1 MFKNNFRYPKQQ
13 QQLLDEQCKYLFR
26 MANEMKD
33 DEQRFN
39 FVHGHICAVEE
50 GMREGEQKKKVVK
63 SMASWALKEFNAKDG
78 YKMDVRMLDFWK
90 FLGKYSDELKMEGVM
105 ENVHRLGHFKTQ
117 PAFYL
122 LWAEHWASLGNRRN
136 FDRTVTMCENN
147 CSIDP
152 FECKELFKP
161 LVCKYFGEPSEETSN
176 TMALIKVLAERPDD
190 MRRTLTMF
198 PDRTTIN
205 LRTRNIVEEQTTKQK
220 SLEQQQPLVTSQE
233 EFSIFQD
240 PTTLVALTEVAKQQ
254 QKNSENPAA
263 AKQMRGAAAST
274 STAATQPKSA
284 VISDERAESERE
296 KPPSSREDFSVYR
309 EPTITRQI
317 EPSKQKEVAVVQPS
331 FMSVED
337 DVQLL
342 GHVTGKEPQPLQ
354 SMLCGDVDDITLSG
368 AHGKFAPNVF
378 TSTPRRSVA
387 FCAFDPLL
395 MEMDDDDGLIMEP
408 PTPSRND
415 RIGELFAPVSDVG
428 GSKLQRRLSLAGDFP
443 THSEKLSTNQIVGP
457 RKSGNDIL
465 KAMPPLKIASTIA
478 EETEEEEKE
487 NSFVSPY
494 RKKQRQALTSPC
506 PASNAPHIQPEPMP
520 QQLPQN
526 NAAQSSEVLAQPP
539 ETHFNPDGTHLG
551 TVIEKIKTGTEN
563 PWDEEKRKRVLRAA
577 HVMVE
582 CHDFLY
588 EKCPRIEVNRATDL
602 GGESFYVEKLLGQGG
617 FARVYKA
624 ISRENCQA
632 YAIKYE
638 APACPW
644 EVYICS
650 VLKQR
655 VPSKFVAYLMEV
667 RDAYIFKNASAIVY
681 DFYPNGTLLDLSNVY
696 RRQGA
701 EMSGLLATF
710 FGIQLARALQQV
722 HQMANIIHA
731 DVKPDNVILLTSSL
745 NDRASLEEL
754 MNTPVLKLIDWGR
767 SIDMDQFKGIEFVGK
782 AGTENFDCVEMKM
795 GMPWTFQTDFYG
807 FCATMY
813 VMMKGEYLVTFKY
826 SHTDKIVP
834 VKQLKRRM
842 ALYDLWTQ
850 LFEQFLN
857 IPDCKQLPKWS
868 SALRCMEDRLTEAVK
883 VEPLEWKKA
892 LERFNAFAKQR
903 E

>member
-1 MFKNNFRYPKQQ
+1 MSQNNFQHPKQ

-39 FVHGHICAVEE
+39 FVHGHISAVED
-50 GMREGEQKKKVVK
+50 GMREGDQKKKVVK
-63 SMASWALKEFNAKDG
+63 SMASWALKEFNAKDV

-90 FLGKYSDELKMEGVM
+90 FLGKYSDDLKMEGVM

-147 CSIDP
+147 CSINP

-190 MRRTLTMF
+190 VRRTLTMF

-205 LRTRNIVEEQTTKQK
+205 LRTHNMVEVQPPKKPQE
-220 SLEQQQPLVTSQE
+220 QQPLVASRD
-233 EFSIFQD
+233 EFSIFRD
-240 PTTLVALTEVAKQQ
+240 PTTLVAPNEVAKQ
-254 QKNSENPAA
+254 QKNSENAA
-263 AKQMRGAAAST
+263 AKQIQGAAST
-274 STAATQPKSA
+274 STAAINPKNA
-284 VISDERAESERE
+284 VTIEERTERE
-296 KPPSSREDFSVYR
+296 QEKPVGSREGFSIYR
-309 EPTITRQI
+309 EPTITQQI
-317 EPSKQKEVAVVQPS
+317 EPETQKEVIVQPS
-331 FMSVED
+331 FMSIQD
-337 DVQLL
+337 DVELL
-342 GHVTGKEPQPLQ
+342 DHVTGKEPQPLQ

-368 AHGKFAPNVF
+368 AHGKFAPTVF

-395 MEMDDDDGLIMEP
+395 MEMDDDGLMGP
-408 PTPSRND
+408 PTPSRKD
-415 RIGELFAPVSDVG
+415 RIGELFAPVSEVG

-443 THSEKLSTNQIVGP
+443 THSEKLSTNQIAGP
-457 RKSGNDIL
+457 KKSANDIS
-465 KAMPPLKIASTIA
+465 KAMPHLKIGSTIA

-487 NSFVSPY
+487 NSFISPY
-494 RKKQRQALTSPC
+494 RKKQRQALTPPRPSSH
-506 PASNAPHIQPEPMP
+506 AQIHPEPMP
-520 QQLPQN
+520 QQLPKNTSQPL
-526 NAAQSSEVLAQPP
+526 EVLAQLP
-539 ETHFNPDGTHLG
+539 EKHFDPDGTHLG
-551 TVIEKIKTGTEN
+551 TVIEKIKTGTKN
-563 PWDEEKRKRVLRAA
+563 PWDEEKRKKVLRAA

-582 CHDFLY
+582 CHEFLN
-588 EKCPRIEVNRATDL
+588 EKCPRIEVNRTTDL

-624 ISRENCQA
+624 ISRENCRA

-650 VLKQR
+650 ALKQR
-655 VPSKFVAYLMEV
+655 IPSKFVAYLMEV

-681 DFYPNGTLLDLSNVY
+681 DFYPRGTLLDLSNVY
-696 RRQGA
+696 KKHGA
-701 EMSGLLATF
+701 EMSGLLVTF
-710 FGIQLARALQQV
+710 FGVQLARTLQEV
-722 HQMANIIHA
+722 HQVANIIHA

-745 NDRASLEEL
+745 NDCASLEEL

-767 SIDMDQFKGIEFVGK
+767 SIDMDQFKGVEFVGK

-826 SHTDKIVP
+826 SQTDKIVP

-842 ALYDLWTQ
+842 ALHDLWTQ

-868 SALRCMEDRLTEAVK
+868 SALRRMEDRLTEAVK

-892 LERFNAFAKQR
+892 LERFNAFAKK

>member
-1 MFKNNFRYPKQQ
+1 MFKNNFLQPKQQ
-13 QQLLDEQCKYLFR
+13 PLLDEQCKYLFR

-39 FVHGHICAVEE
+39 FVHGHICAVED

-90 FLGKYSDELKMEGVM
+90 FLGKYSDDLKMEGVM
-105 ENVHRLGHFKTQ
+105 ENVHRLGHFKAQ
-117 PAFYL
+117 AAFYL

-152 FECKELFKP
+152 FECNELFKP
-161 LVCKYFGEPSEETSN
+161 LVSKYFGEPSEETSN
-176 TMALIKVLAERPDD
+176 TMELIKVLAERPNEV
-190 MRRTLTMF
+190 RRTLTMF

-205 LRTRNIVEEQTTKQK
+205 LRTTRIIGEEQTTKPKLQ
-220 SLEQQQPLVTSQE
+220 EQQQPLVTSQE

-254 QKNSENPAA
+254 KNSENTA
-263 AKQMRGAAAST
+263 AKQMQGAAST
-274 STAATQPKSA
+274 STVAIEPKSA
-284 VISDERAESERE
+284 VTSEERAEIVGE
-296 KPPSSREDFSVYR
+296 KPAGSREGFSIYR
-309 EPTITRQI
+309 EPTVTQQI
-317 EPSKQKEVAVVQPS
+317 EPPTQKEVVVQPS
-331 FMSVED
+331 FLSVGD
-337 DVQLL
+337 DVDLL
-342 GHVTGKEPQPLQ
+342 DHVTGKEPPQPLQ

-387 FCAFDPLL
+387 FLAFDPLL
-395 MEMDDDDGLIMEP
+395 MEMDDDGLMGPP

-415 RIGELFAPVSDVG
+415 RIGELFAPMPDVG

-443 THSEKLSTNQIVGP
+443 THSEKLSTNQIAGP
-457 RKSGNDIL
+457 RKSTNEIS
-465 KAMPPLKIASTIA
+465 KAMPHLKIGSTIA

-487 NSFVSPY
+487 NSLVSPY
-494 RKKQRQALTSPC
+494 RKKQRQAPTPSR
-506 PASNAPHIQPEPMP
+506 PASQAPHIQPEPMA

-526 NAAQSSEVLAQPP
+526 ASQPLEVLAQLP
-539 ETHFNPDGTHLG
+539 EKHFDPDGTHLG

-563 PWDEEKRKRVLRAA
+563 PWDEEKRKKVLRAA

-582 CHDFLY
+582 CHEFLY
-588 EKCPRIEVNRATDL
+588 EKCPRIELNRAADL
-602 GGESFYVEKLLGQGG
+602 GGESFFVEKLLGQGG

-624 ISRENCQA
+624 ISRENCRA

-650 VLKQR
+650 ALKQR

-696 RRQGA
+696 RRNGA

-710 FGIQLARALQQV
+710 FGIQLARALQQI
-722 HQMANIIHA
+722 HQVANIIHA

-767 SIDMDQFKGIEFVGK
+767 SIDMDQFKGVEFVGK

-826 SHTDKIVP
+826 SQTDKIVP

-842 ALYDLWTQ
+842 ALHDLWTQ

-868 SALRCMEDRLTEAVK
+868 NALRCMEDRLTEAVK
-883 VEPLEWKKA
+883 VDPLEWKKA
-892 LERFNAFAKQR
+892 LERFNAFAKQK